1 MKKHGDRTAWTVTA
15 LALALT
21 ILLMNGKALGLS
33 AGARSLG
40 YEQRLF
46 DNTKVHTIDIV
57 MNDWED
63 LLANAA
69 DEEYYEAN
77 VVIDGEACKNVGVR
91 AKGNTSLSTVASL
104 GSQRYSLKVEFD
116 HYDSGKSYYGLD
128 KLSLNNLI
136 QDATMLKDY
145 LTYTLMNAFGVK
157 SSLCSFAFLTVNGE
171 DWGLYLAVEGVEEA
185 FLQRNYG
192 SEQGQLYK
200 PDSMSFGGG
209 RGMAKDFSMSG
220 FDFTG
225 GSAEGDPP
233 SGSGEP
239 PAMPSVKG
247 ASGGFD
253 FADPPEGF
261 DPSAALGAEGREA
274 GSPPGMGG
282 GIGSADVKL
291 QYIDDDPESYPN
303 IWENAKTGMTE
314 ADQRRLIQSLK
325 KLSAGEDLS
334 SVVDIQQV
342 IRYFVVHNYVCND
355 DSYTGAMVHNYYLY
369 EEEGRLAMLPWD
381 YNLAFGTFG
390 GGDAG
395 SVVNTPIDA
404 PVSGDASDRPM
415 WSWIVE
421 NEEYAQLYHQYF
433 AEFLSTVDIE
443 DMITQAYQLIRSYVA
458 KDPTAFY
465 SYEEFELGAETLRQ
479 FCALR
484 SESIA
489 AQLANGETASPMN
502 YADASAIT
510 LSDMGTMNGG
520 MGGSL
525 GKAAGRGEAQEESP
539 SEGQAPPSG
548 EEEASGS
555 SEASGSNHSFGGNMQ
570 PPEGN
575 FSDSGEEEASGSS
588 EASGSGRSFGGNMQP
603 PGGNFSGGEE
613 ASPSLLSG
621 WLWMGDS
628 VLILGLGLLV
638 TRMYKA

>member
-1 MKKHGDRTAWTVTA
+1 PGPM
-15 LALALT
+15 
-21 ILLMNGKALGLS
+21 
-33 AGARSLG
+33 
-40 YEQRLF
+40 
-46 DNTKVHTIDIV
+46 
-57 MNDWED
+57 
-63 LLANAA
+63 
-69 DEEYYEAN
+69 
-77 VVIDGEACKNVGVR
+77 
-91 AKGNTSLSTVASL
+91 
-104 GSQRYSLKVEFD
+104 
-116 HYDSGKSYYGLD
+116 
-128 KLSLNNLI
+128 
-136 QDATMLKDY
+136 
-145 LTYTLMNAFGVK
+145 
-157 SSLCSFAFLTVNGE
+157 
-171 DWGLYLAVEGVEEA
+171 
-185 FLQRNYG
+185 
-192 SEQGQLYK
+192 
-200 PDSMSFGGG
+200 
-209 RGMAKDFSMSG
+209 
-220 FDFTG
+220 
-225 GSAEGDPP
+225 
-233 SGSGEP
+233 
-239 PAMPSVKG
+239 
-247 ASGGFD
+247 
-253 FADPPEGF
+253 
-261 DPSAALGAEGREA
+261 
-274 GSPPGMGG
+274 GMG
-282 GIGSADVKL
+282 SSDVKL

-303 IWENAKTGMTE
+303 IWENAKTDMTE

-465 SYEEFELGAETLRQ
+465 SYEEFELGVETLRQ

-520 MGGSL
+520 MGGSP

-539 SEGQAPPSG
+539 SEEQAPPSG

-555 SEASGSNHSFGGNMQ
+555 SEASGSN
-570 PPEGN
+570 
-575 FSDSGEEEASGSS
+575 
-588 EASGSGRSFGGNMQP
+588 RSFGGNMQP
-603 PGGNFSGGEE
+603 PGGNFSGGGE
-613 ASPSLLSG
+613 ASPSPLSG
-621 WLWMGDS
+621 WLWMGGS